1 MRSLPSV
8 IKQGQVAKSD
18 QVVLIPDIQIQKPKA
33 QEQAEEPSEPQ
44 ISFEEL
50 YAQTVSEAR
59 QEAERISKEILK
71 LAHSEHDVL
80 IKQAEEDAQRIRAEA
95 YREGLERGRQEK
107 REELRTAIENTN
119 RAIQQIELEN
129 VQYMH
134 LYEEELKNLAVD
146 VASRI
151 LRKRITPDGHE
162 LAELVKAAINS
173 VKDADW
179 ITVELSERMPGLL
192 SFLESELKESRT
204 NAEIVAKDLPED
216 TCIVKTSDG
225 NIDAS
230 VTTQLRNVKE
240 YFDQV

>member
-18 QVVLIPDIQIQKPKA
+18 QVVLIPDIQIQKPKV

-50 YAQTVSEAR
+50 YAQTVSGAR

>member
-8 IKQGQVAKSD
+8 FKQSQVTKSE
-18 QVVLIPDIQIQKPKA
+18 QVVLIPDIQIPKPKV
-33 QEQAEEPSEPQ
+33 QEQVEEPPEPQ

-59 QEAERISKEILK
+59 EEAERVSKEVIK
-71 LAHSEHDVL
+71 LAHTEHDVL
-80 IKQAEEDAQRIRAEA
+80 IKQAQESAERIRMEA
-95 YREGLERGRQEK
+95 YQEGLDRGRREK
-107 REELRTAIENTN
+107 QEELRTAIEETN
-119 RAIQQIELEN
+119 HAIQQIELEN

-162 LAELVKAAINS
+162 MADLVKAAINS

-179 ITVELSERMPGLL
+179 ITAELSERMPGLL
-192 SFLESELKESRT
+192 SFLESELRESRI
-204 NAEIVAKDLPED
+204 NVEIIAKDLPED
-216 TCIVKTSDG
+216 ACMIKTSDG

-240 YFDQV
+240 YFEQI

>member
-18 QVVLIPDIQIQKPKA
+18 QVVLIPDIQIQKPKV

-50 YAQTVSEAR
+50 YAQTVSGAR

-151 LRKRITPDGHE
+151 PRKRITPDGHE

>member
-59 QEAERISKEILK
+59 QEAERISKEILR

>member
-8 IKQGQVAKSD
+8 FKQSQVTKSE
-18 QVVLIPDIQIQKPKA
+18 QVVLIPDIQIQKPKV
-33 QEQAEEPSEPQ
+33 QEPVEEPSEPQ

-50 YAQTVSEAR
+50 YAQTVSQAR
-59 QEAERISKEILK
+59 EEAERVSKEIVK

-80 IKQAEEDAQRIRAEA
+80 IRQAQEDAERIRTEA
-95 YREGLERGRQEK
+95 YREGLERGRLEK
-107 REELRTAIENTN
+107 QEELCEAIEKTN
-119 RAIQQIELEN
+119 RAIQQLELEN

-162 LAELVKAAINS
+162 LSELVKAAINS

-225 NIDAS
+225 NVDAS
-230 VTTQLRNVKE
+230 VTTQLRNIRE

>member
-8 IKQGQVAKSD
+8 FKQSQVTKSE
-18 QVVLIPDIQIQKPKA
+18 QVVLIPDIQIQKPKV
-33 QEQAEEPSEPQ
+33 QEPVEEPSEPQ

-50 YAQTVSEAR
+50 YAQTVSQAR
-59 QEAERISKEILK
+59 EEAERVSKEILK

-80 IKQAEEDAQRIRAEA
+80 IRQAQEDAERIRTEA
-95 YREGLERGRQEK
+95 YREGLERGRLEK
-107 REELRTAIENTN
+107 QEELCEAIEKTN
-119 RAIQQIELEN
+119 RAIQQLELEN

-162 LAELVKAAINS
+162 LSELVKAAINS

-225 NIDAS
+225 NVDAS
-230 VTTQLRNVKE
+230 VTTQLRNIRE

>member
-1 MRSLPSV
+1 MRSLLSV
-8 IKQGQVAKSD
+8 FKQSQVTKSE
-18 QVVLIPDIQIQKPKA
+18 QVVLIPDIQVQKPKA
-33 QEQAEEPSEPQ
+33 QEQVEEPSEPQ
-44 ISFEEL
+44 VSFEEL

-59 QEAERISKEILK
+59 EEAERISKEIIK

-80 IKQAEEDAQRIRAEA
+80 IRQAQEDAERIRTEA
-95 YREGLERGRQEK
+95 YQEGLERGRREK
-107 REELRTAIENTN
+107 QEELCAAIEKTN
-119 RAIQQIELEN
+119 RAIQQLELEN

-162 LAELVKAAINS
+162 LSELVKAAINS

-216 TCIVKTSDG
+216 ACIVKTSDG
-225 NIDAS
+225 NVDAS
-230 VTTQLRNVKE
+230 VTTQLRNIRE

>member
-1 MRSLPSV
+1 V

-18 QVVLIPDIQIQKPKA
+18 QVVLIPDIQIQKPKV

-50 YAQTVSEAR
+50 YAQTVSGAR

>member
-1 MRSLPSV
+1 M
-8 IKQGQVAKSD
+8 AKSD
-18 QVVLIPDIQIQKPKA
+18 QVVLIPDIQIPKPKA
-33 QEQAEEPSEPQ
+33 KEQAEEPSEPQ
-44 ISFEEL
+44 VSFEEL

-59 QEAERISKEILK
+59 QEAERVSKEILK

-80 IKQAEEDAQRIRAEA
+80 IKQAEEEAERIRDEA

-107 REELRTAIENTN
+107 REELRAAIENTN

-162 LAELVKAAINS
+162 LTELVKAAINS

-192 SFLESELKESRT
+192 SFLQSELKESRT
-204 NAEIVAKDLPED
+204 NAEVVAKDLPED
-216 TCIVKTSDG
+216 ACIVKTSDG

-230 VTTQLRNVKE
+230 VTTQLRNVRE

>member
-1 MRSLPSV
+1 M

-50 YAQTVSEAR
+50 YEQTVSEAR
-59 QEAERISKEILK
+59 QEAERVSKEILK

-80 IKQAEEDAQRIRAEA
+80 IKQAEEDAERIRAEA

>member
-18 QVVLIPDIQIQKPKA
+18 EVVLIPDIQIPRPKA
-33 QEQAEEPSEPQ
+33 QEQAEEPPEPQ
-44 ISFEEL
+44 VSFEEL
-50 YAQTVSEAR
+50 YARTVSKAR
-59 QEAERISKEILK
+59 QEAERVSKELLK

-80 IKQAEEDAQRIRAEA
+80 VGQAEEDAKRIRDEA

-107 REELRTAIENTN
+107 REELRAAIENTN

-162 LAELVKAAINS
+162 LTDLVKAAINS

-192 SFLESELKESRT
+192 SFLESELKESRI

-230 VTTQLRNVKE
+230 VTTQLRNVRE